1 MFPRLASTAFVA
13 GTLLTA
19 LMPAAGFAQ
28 DRRGNSGAG
37 RSTRSSGGQRSG
49 GSREFSARGGGDR
62 GSSRGQGQR
71 FVSPRGNDGARAYSG
86 GSRFYSRGYIAPRSY
101 GRPVYRGYYG
111 PGIYLGY
118 SAPYGY
124 AYDPGPAYDPAYSSA
139 YSYGSAPAPQTC
151 APGSYDRNGTWIPNP
166 NCYPEQQQYSQPQ
179 QNYNYDQQQYP
190 QQQQN
195 YDPNQQPYPQTQ
207 QPYYDPNPPQRYG
220 R

>member
-28 DRRGNSGAG
+28 DRRGNSGVG
-37 RSTRSSGGQRSG
+37 RSARSSPAQRSG
-49 GSREFSARGGGDR
+49 GGREFSSRGGGDR

-71 FVSPRGNDGARAYSG
+71 FVSPRGNGE
-86 GSRFYSRGYIAPRSY
+86 SRFYSRGYIAPRSY
-101 GRPVYRGYYG
+101 ARPVYRGYYG
-111 PGIYLGY
+111 GGIYFGY

-124 AYDPGPAYDPAYSSA
+124 AYDPGPAYDPAYS
-139 YSYGSAPAPQTC
+139 YGPTPAPQTC

-166 NCYPEQQQYSQPQ
+166 NCYPDQQQYSQPQ
-179 QNYNYDQQQYP
+179 QNYDQ
-190 QQQQN
+190 
-195 YDPNQQPYPQTQ
+195 NQQPYPQSQ
-207 QPYYDPNPPQRYG
+207 QPNYDPNPPQRYG